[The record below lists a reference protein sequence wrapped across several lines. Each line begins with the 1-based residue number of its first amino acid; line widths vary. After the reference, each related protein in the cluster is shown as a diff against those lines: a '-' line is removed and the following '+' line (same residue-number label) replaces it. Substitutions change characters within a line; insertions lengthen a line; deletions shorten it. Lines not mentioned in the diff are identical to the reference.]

1 MDLLKKTIEE
11 EGVVLS
17 PSVLKVDGFL
27 NHKIDPILL
36 DEIGKEFAGA
46 FRNLGITKVLTIESG
61 GIVPAFTTALY
72 LNVPVVFAKKAEPST
87 MRNPKTC
94 RVHSFTKNTDYTICI
109 EQNTIHEGDRV
120 LFIDDFLANGQAYL
134 GIKKLVGD
142 CHARLV
148 ASGFCIEKA
157 WQPGH
162 SILKQDGF
170 PFKVL
175 ASIRHMSPEE
185 GISWNYDTAETE

>member
-94 RVHSFTKNTDYTICI
+94 RVHSFTKIPTIPSASSKI
-109 EQNTIHEGDRV
+109 QFMKEIAFYLSMIFWPMDRLIWVSRNWLKTVMPDWLLLDSV
-120 LFIDDFLANGQAYL
+120 L
-134 GIKKLVGD
+134 KKHGSPD
-142 CHARLV
+142 
-148 ASGFCIEKA
+148 I
-157 WQPGH
+157 
-162 SILKQDGF
+162 
-170 PFKVL
+170 PF
-175 ASIRHMSPEE
+175 
-185 GISWNYDTAETE
+185 